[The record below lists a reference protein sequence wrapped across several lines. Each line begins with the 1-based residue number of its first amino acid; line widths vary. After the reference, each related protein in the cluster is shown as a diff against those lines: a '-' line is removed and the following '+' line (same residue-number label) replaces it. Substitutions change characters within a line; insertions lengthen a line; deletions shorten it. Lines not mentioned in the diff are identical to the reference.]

1 MENQFSEEGFSSAA
15 DEEFLEKDAVSELA
29 EKTFGIKYLY
39 PWQKLVISDIL
50 DGFADEGAETKQI
63 VLLPTGAGKSICFLV
78 PSLFLKGATVI
89 IYPLLALMSD
99 QERRIKESGLACVTL
114 KGQQTDTERNEIF
127 AKIKAGTKLILA
139 NPEVLQSARLVRQLA
154 ECGIEHIAID
164 EAHCVTEWGDSFRP
178 AYLKLGE
185 VIKSLNAPR
194 VTAFT
199 ATASPKVL
207 ARMNEI
213 LFQGSGRILR
223 SAADRENIHYKVH
236 YAYIK
241 EKAVLKLVEQEE
253 KPLLVFCA
261 TRRRAEKMAA
271 LIDEQYRQ
279 LHPDKKDCVRF
290 YHAGLSKPEKSAVEK
305 WFHPH
310 KEAVMACTCAFGMGV
325 DKKDIKT
332 VIHLDAPKSAEAFI
346 QEAGRG
352 GRDGSIAKSILV
364 WGIEDSER
372 YRTLKDER
380 ERVMGDFA
388 EAAAC
393 RRQVLLDALGAEK
406 AACRGCDICLGTAEK
421 QAGDAAMT
429 MRFIRWNSG
438 LYTLHDAAQK
448 LEDISFKRFFKD
460 GYMLEKEDFAAIL
473 KQLVKSGS
481 IKKGR
486 FSKCL
491 KYRRSQQPEEY
502 YLSGL
507 QPVLPEVQEQQ

>member
-1 MENQFSEEGFSSAA
+1 MENQFSEEAFSSAA

-99 QERRIKESGLACVTL
+99 QERRIKESGLDSVTL
-114 KGQQTDTERNEIF
+114 KGQQTDTERKEIF

-139 NPEVLQSARLVRQLA
+139 NPEVLQSDKLVKQLA

-164 EAHCVTEWGDSFRP
+164 EAHCVMEWGDSFRP

-185 VIKSLNAPR
+185 VIKNLNAPR

-241 EKAVLKLVEQEE
+241 EKAVLKLIEHEE

-290 YHAGLSKPEKSAVEK
+290 YHAGLSKPEKTEVEK
-305 WFHPH
+305 WFYPH
-310 KEAVMACTCAFGMGV
+310 KDAVMACTCAFGMGV

-364 WGIEDSER
+364 WGIDDSEKYAAMCGDIER
-372 YRTLKDER
+372 SASGRNDCAGYNDR

-388 EAAAC
+388 EATAC

-421 QAGDAAMT
+421 QAKDAAMT
-429 MRFIRWNSG
+429 MRFIRRNHG

-448 LEDISFKRFFKD
+448 LEELSFKRFFKN

-473 KQLVKSGS
+473 KQLLKSGS

-491 KYRRSQQPEEY
+491 KISKTTKT
-502 YLSGL
+502 
-507 QPVLPEVQEQQ
+507 